1 MSIARMME
9 SQVKQSE
16 EDMQMLGLSNNNNNN
31 NNNSN
36 NIVIIVII
44 GCL

>member
-31 NNNSN
+31 NN
-36 NIVIIVII
+36 IVIIVII